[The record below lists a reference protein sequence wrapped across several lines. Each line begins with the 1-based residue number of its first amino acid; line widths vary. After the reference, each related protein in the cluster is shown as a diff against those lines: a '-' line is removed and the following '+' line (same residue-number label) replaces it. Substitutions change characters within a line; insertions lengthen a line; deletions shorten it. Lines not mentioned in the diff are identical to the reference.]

1 VIPSEEDGMAGVAK
15 WEHAGRMMRQGRQGA
30 GLTQEQTAHQLGVSH
45 VTVSRWDRGKL
56 RPNPGILRRAADL
69 YDIAYEPLARAY
81 DYLAPQAEESNNSDD
96 LRERV
101 ASLEAHLA
109 MSDRLRERLL
119 RLSERDRRA
128 VEALVDQLLG
138 E

>member
-1 VIPSEEDGMAGVAK
+1 MAVAAK

-30 GLTQEQTAHQLGVSH
+30 GLTQEQTAHHLGVSH

-56 RPNPGILRRAADL
+56 RPNPRILRRAADL
-69 YDIAYEPLARAY
+69 YGVAYEPLARAY
-81 DYLAPQAEESNNSDD
+81 DYVATVGEDSTNGDD

-101 ASLEAHLA
+101 SRLEAHLA
-109 MSDRLRERLL
+109 TSDRLRDRLV

>member
-1 VIPSEEDGMAGVAK
+1 MAGAAK
-15 WEHAGRMMRQGRQGA
+15 WEQAGRMMKQGRQGA
-30 GLTQEQTAHQLGVSH
+30 GLTQEQTAHHLGVSH
-45 VTVSRWDRGKL
+45 VTVSRWDRGRL

-69 YDIAYEPLARAY
+69 YHIAYEPLARAY
-81 DYLAPQAEESNNSDD
+81 DYLAPQAEESANSD

-109 MSDRLRERLL
+109 TSDRLREKLL

-128 VEALVDQLLG
+128 VEVLVDQLLG